1 MFRFKKFAI
10 VDKNSALKI
19 GTDAVIIGASIDVR
33 KAKRILD
40 IGTGC
45 GIIALMLAQRSHASI
60 DAIEPHVPSAEDAKN
75 NFYTSP
81 WENRLSLY
89 IETLENYV
97 EITNKTYDLIVS
109 NPPFF
114 ENDLLSADT
123 NKTQAKH
130 AINLRLEDIIILSCK
145 ILSKNGKLEI
155 IIPIHREKELIQT
168 AQKNQLQLQRKI
180 IVYPKKGKSAH
191 RLILR
196 FSFEYVKYVEEEL
209 IIRNANNEYTNNYKD
224 LTRDFHLNM

>member
-1 MFRFKKFAI
+1 MFRFKEFALI
-10 VDKNSALKI
+10 DKHSALKI
-19 GTDAVIIGASIDVR
+19 GTDAVIIGASIDVN

-45 GIIALMLAQRSHASI
+45 GIIALMLAQRTKASI
-60 DAIEPHVPSAEDAKN
+60 DAIEPHTPSAKDAKN
-75 NFYTSP
+75 NFDASP
-81 WENRLSLY
+81 WKDRLSLY

-97 EITNKTYDLIVS
+97 EITDKTYDLIVS

-130 AINLRLEDIIILSCK
+130 AINLRLEDIIILSRK
-145 ILSKNGKLEI
+145 MLTKNGKIEI
-155 IIPIHREKELIQT
+155 IIPIHREKELIDT
-168 AQKNQLQLQRKI
+168 TQKMNLHLERKI
-180 IVYPKKGKSAH
+180 IIYPKKGKVAH

-196 FSFEYVKYVEEEL
+196 FSLEFSNYSENEL
-209 IIRNANNEYTNNYKD
+209 VIRDTNNNYTEEYIN
-224 LTRDFHLNM
+224 LTKDFHLDL

>member
-1 MFRFKKFAI
+1 MFRFKKFALI
-10 VDKNSALKI
+10 DKNSALKI
-19 GTDAVIIGASIDVR
+19 GTDAVIIGASIDIS

-45 GIIALMLAQRSHASI
+45 GIIALMLAQRSKAII
-60 DAIEPHVPSAEDAKN
+60 DAIEPHTPSAKDAKN
-75 NFYTSP
+75 NFDASP
-81 WENRLSLY
+81 WKDKLSLY

-97 EITNKTYDLIVS
+97 ETTDKTYDLIVS

-130 AINLRLEDIIILSCK
+130 AINLHLEDIIILSRK
-145 ILSKNGKLEI
+145 MLNKNGKIEI
-155 IIPIHREKELIQT
+155 IIPIHREKELIQI
-168 AQKNQLQLQRKI
+168 AQKNQLQLQRKV
-180 IVYPKKGKSAH
+180 IVYPKKEKAAH

-196 FSFEYVKYVEEEL
+196 FSLEQEIYTEEEI
-209 IIRNANNEYTNNYKD
+209 IIRNANNEYTNSYKI